1 MFFSGLLKVAGI
13 LISAVIFLALLAF
26 WVVFGVKKFKWALI
40 TSIILTVLFV
50 MSGGLLGLRMAFST
64 GEFTAR
70 RLSSR
75 FDRAE
80 RFVERMESDIFPGR
94 KVPGFRK
101 FRRADGPKIEF
112 KGTDEEEL
120 EKIRENWDEI
130 ESITVNVNIDVEY
143 EKD

>member
-1 MFFSGLLKVAGI
+1 MFFSGLLTVAGI